1 MSGTRFKVENGL
13 LVTGTDSNTLF
24 EHVVGISANLYVYG
38 DMVYVGNNL
47 FVTGNLVYTNTQ
59 VLGDLIPIAETG
71 ANLGNNTFRFD
82 GGFRLVT
89 VSGNVLPT
97 SNGLFLGN
105 TSRRWDAYTTNVSAT
120 GNITVGGNTTI
131 TGQTSISNTL
141 SMGNTTIT
149 GFVNVSSS
157 ATIGG
162 NISVSGV
169 STLSGNVGITG
180 NANVTGN
187 IVVAGNSTTEAVIFD
202 NAALFTNTVIVANT
216 TSTTVIDS
224 FPGSQGFF
232 SKMFISV
239 NAANTLLHSV
249 EMMLIQDKTNV
260 LVTKYAELFN
270 TKLGSFDAVIN
281 GSNVDVTFTASA
293 ANTYVVKTLRQ
304 QFLP

>member
-13 LVTGTDSNTLF
+13 LVTGTNTNTIF
-24 EHVVGISANLYVYG
+24 EHIVGINANLYVYG

-47 FVTGNLVYTNTQ
+47 YITGNLVYTNTQ
-59 VLGDLIPIAETG
+59 VQGDLIPISETG
-71 ANLGNNTFRFD
+71 ANLGNNTYRFD
-82 GGFRLVT
+82 GGFRLIT

-141 SMGNTTIT
+141 SSGNTTIT
-149 GFVNVSSS
+149 GFVNASSS
-157 ATIGG
+157 AAIGG
-162 NISVSGV
+162 NLSVTGV

-180 NANVTGN
+180 NITASGN
-187 IVVAGNSTTEAVIFD
+187 TRTKAVIFD
-202 NAALFTNTVIVANT
+202 NAALFSNTATVANT
-216 TSTTVIDS
+216 TATTVIDS
-224 FPGSQGFF
+224 FPGSQGYF

-239 NAANTLLHSV
+239 NAANTLLHSI
-249 EMMLIQDKTNV
+249 EMMLIHDNTNV

-281 GSNVDVTFTASA
+281 GSNVDVTFTATA

-304 QFLP
+304 QILS